1 MNLVTMQH
9 LGTQGFNVICRLI
22 IASQHK
28 CLVNPNF
35 QEMLSFAYGW
45 HMSSQSLGLSNSLLF
60 DQRAHLLIR
69 AGLLR
74 VLSAKLFRSP
84 RPRNLKHLLIRCL
97 SQKVQSGITLD
108 ILFSLSSQFVVRN
121 PVQGKSMRKCFKFA
135 LLLKIPKT
143 SFPFEDVDFTDFDP
157 SFRDFLKELVL
168 VSEIMR
174 LFRAKNFV
182 LQMIINT
189 ILNTNL
195 YSNQFWSNYT
205 CDQFKFQD
213 SISFDKTFSRLN
225 KLYKFDETLQG
236 FAPIF
241 DYSFTGRLRGYK
253 QKCYPFHDAA
263 LVVFSIELLKS
274 KFVDFLN
281 FCKKI
286 DESQLAPDM
295 LYHAFLQLR
304 KDGLALIQLPL
315 SASIVP
321 SHQGSNLSVIIEHF
335 SGFII
340 NPKYRDFLQYNSN
353 RCLSNKHASSRDCTE
368 YMHECTSGYVRFML
382 ILTKVVEMI
391 QSKNAH
397 FFQLLL
403 LWQDAQNAAQSDVFQ
418 SDMVD
423 LLNDL
428 KQQSCS
434 GSEQFCICQTNL
446 TMMVSFTKF
455 EHNSIYDMLTFLFQ
469 YLSKLEMKLEIM
481 EYLRKHMKS
490 QTDTSSSFF
499 ESLDIVIRDFE
510 KSRHSIEL
518 TKFRDFIESFD
529 DTGCVECR
537 KYRQFALPGDY

>member
-1 MNLVTMQH
+1 MNLVTMPH
-9 LGTQGFNVICRLI
+9 LGTQGFNLICLLI
-22 IASQHK
+22 IISQHK

-35 QEMLSFAYGW
+35 QERLSFAYGW
-45 HMSSQSLGLSNSLLF
+45 HITSQSLGLSNSLSF
-60 DQRAHLLIR
+60 KQRTHLLIR

-84 RPRNLKHLLIRCL
+84 RPRNLKHLLRRCL

-121 PVQGKSMRKCFKFA
+121 PVQGKRISMCFKYA
-135 LLLKIPKT
+135 ILLKIPET
-143 SFPFEDVDFTDFDP
+143 SFPYEDVDFTDFDP

-174 LFRAKNFV
+174 LFRTKNFV
-182 LQMIINT
+182 LQMILDTMLKNN
-189 ILNTNL
+189 LENNL
-195 YSNQFWSNYT
+195 YWIKYACNEVHT
-205 CDQFKFQD
+205 RDL
-213 SISFDKTFSRLN
+213 ISFGETFSRLN
-225 KLYKFDETLQG
+225 KLYEFDETLQG

-241 DYSFTGRLRGYK
+241 DYSFTGRRRGYK
-253 QKCYPFHDAA
+253 QKSYPFHDAA
-263 LVVFSIELLKS
+263 LVVFSIDLLKS
-274 KFVDFLN
+274 RFVDFHN

-304 KDGLALIQLPL
+304 KDGLTLIQLPL

-321 SHQGSNLSVIIEHF
+321 SHQRSDLSVIIEDF
-335 SGFII
+335 SSFII

-353 RCLSNKHASSRDCTE
+353 RCLSNKHSSSRDCTE
-368 YMHECTSGYVRFML
+368 YMHECTSSYVRFML
-382 ILTKVVEMI
+382 ILTTVVEMI

-403 LWQDAQNAAQSDVFQ
+403 LWQDAQNADQSDDLFQ
-418 SDMVD
+418 SDMVN

-434 GSEQFCICQTNL
+434 RSEQFRICQSNL

-455 EHNSIYDMLTFLFQ
+455 EHNCIYDMLTFLFQ
-469 YLSKLEMKLEIM
+469 YLSKPRLTK
-481 EYLRKHMKS
+481 YLTKHMKS
-490 QTDTSSSFF
+490 QTDTSSFF

-518 TKFRDFIESFD
+518 TKFRDFIKSFD
-529 DTGCVECR
+529 ATGCVECR
-537 KYRQFALPGDY
+537 KYR

>member
-1 MNLVTMQH
+1 MNLVTMPH
-9 LGTQGFNVICRLI
+9 LGTQGFNLICLLI
-22 IASQHK
+22 IISQHK

-35 QEMLSFAYGW
+35 QERLSFAYGW
-45 HMSSQSLGLSNSLLF
+45 HTTSQSLGLSNSLSF
-60 DQRAHLLIR
+60 KQRTHLLIR

-84 RPRNLKHLLIRCL
+84 RPRNLKHLLRRCL

-195 YSNQFWSNYT
+195 YSNQFWSNYI

-213 SISFDKTFSRLN
+213 TISFNKTFSRLN

-241 DYSFTGRLRGYK
+241 HYDFKKKRRGYTRK
-253 QKCYPFHDAA
+253 SYPFHDAA

-274 KFVDFLN
+274 RFVDFHN

-321 SHQGSNLSVIIEHF
+321 SHQRSDLSVIIEDF
-335 SGFII
+335 SSFII

-382 ILTKVVEMI
+382 ILTTVVEMI

-403 LWQDAQNAAQSDVFQ
+403 LWQDAQNAVQSDDLFQ

-434 GSEQFCICQTNL
+434 GSEQFRICQTNL

-455 EHNSIYDMLTFLFQ
+455 EHNCIYDMLTFLFQ
-469 YLSKLEMKLEIM
+469 YLSKPRLTK
-481 EYLRKHMKS
+481 YLTKHMKS
-490 QTDTSSSFF
+490 QTDTSSFF
-499 ESLDIVIRDFE
+499 ESLDIVIRDFD
-510 KSRHSIEL
+510 KSRHSLEL
-518 TKFRDFIESFD
+518 TKFRDFIKSFD
-529 DTGCVECR
+529 ATGCVECR
-537 KYRQFALPGDY
+537 KYR